1 MTELLRRLVPVEIV
15 LLLALLLTLLAVL
28 QHQKI
33 STLRGEL
40 KTASAALETLQK
52 NTRRSAEVDS
62 KTAAAE
68 EATRVQFKVVNREV
82 LRYVQAP
89 DAGRCLLDAEWVRI
103 YNAAVAAPGTTGE
116 ADAATGTAD
125 AAAGE

>member
-33 STLRGEL
+33 STLRTEL

-68 EATRVQFKVVNREV
+68 EATRAQFKVVNREV
-82 LRYVQAP
+82 LRYVQVP

-103 YNAAVAAPGTTGE
+103 YNSAVAAPDGAGEVDVATGTTG
-116 ADAATGTAD
+116 